1 MAFKNILQAEASRSI
16 NKHRKIASSFRDTQL
31 FEIFQLSCSL
41 LRTAVGNLKSMNFT
55 DDSQVSRN
63 CSDELFLF
71 CCSEHVNAYDVTS
84 NFVYIVQTKEFLIRC
99 VIKEVLLDLIF

>member
-55 DDSQVSRN
+55 DDSQVSIN
-63 CSDELFLF
+63 FSDELFLF
-71 CCSEHVNAYDVTS
+71 CFSVLLYVNAYDVTS
-84 NFVYIVQTKEFLIRC
+84 NFVYIVQT
-99 VIKEVLLDLIF
+99 

>member
-1 MAFKNILQAEASRSI
+1 MQAEASRSL

-55 DDSQVSRN
+55 DDSQVRV
-63 CSDELFLF
+63 FLYL
-71 CCSEHVNAYDVTS
+71 NVTFYTAFKVEIS
-84 NFVYIVQTKEFLIRC
+84 KLNNVPSLKYI
-99 VIKEVLLDLIF
+99 